1 MRQLVPM
8 MTDKGSLARR
18 PLLHLDLPVVVV
30 MAGVGVVEMAGDE
43 VVRMIAVR
51 DGGMAASGAV
61 LVAGGVFAKRDSC
74 KRAQISFWQGPE
86 VGREGRTG
94 TNGRCAKRFPDT
106 STPRPRFDSKTGP
119 PA

>member
-61 LVAGGVFAKRDSC
+61 LVAGDVFAKRDSC
-74 KRAQISFWQGPE
+74 KPLADSLLVSGS
-86 VGREGRTG
+86 
-94 TNGRCAKRFPDT
+94 ALRFT
-106 STPRPRFDSKTGP
+106 HG
-119 PA
+119 A